1 MSYGKSGGKEYRCRG
16 IVGGYAEGFALL
28 SKEPINLLTIDS
40 NGVVND
46 HTSMLYGKSV
56 SDAILIFPNA
66 IGSSVG
72 AYRLYALK
80 VNNKAPS
87 GIVCINTADIIT
99 ASAAAI
105 SGIPL
110 VDRVGDAILGELE
123 SAYGVGTDTEAGA
136 NVNVNLRVS
145 SSVRVRVR
153 VDAYAGII
161 SIVDDYE

>member
-1 MSYGKSGGKEYRCRG
+1 MSYGKSSGKEYRCRG
-16 IVGGYAEGFALL
+16 IVGGYAEGFVLL

-40 NGVVND
+40 DGVVND
-46 HTSMLYGKSV
+46 HTSMLYDKSI

-72 AYRLYALK
+72 VYRLYALK
-80 VNNKAPS
+80 VNNKAPR

-105 SGIPL
+105 SSIPL
-110 VDRVGDAILGELE
+110 VDRVGDAIIGELE
-123 SAYGVGTDTEAGA
+123 STYGVGADEEVDSK
-136 NVNVNLRVS
+136 VNVNLRVS
-145 SSVRVRVR
+145 TRVKVR

-161 SIVDDYE
+161 SIVDD

>member
-1 MSYGKSGGKEYRCRG
+1 VRVCRFMSHGKSNGKEYRCRG

-40 NGVVND
+40 DGVVND
-46 HTSMLYGKSV
+46 HTSMLYGMSI
-56 SDAILIFPNA
+56 SGAILIFPNA

-72 AYRLYALK
+72 VYRLYALK

-105 SGIPL
+105 SSIPL
-110 VDRVGDAILGELE
+110 VDRVGDAIIGEL
-123 SAYGVGTDTEAGA
+123 AYGGADAEAMT
-136 NVNVNLRVS
+136 NVDLRVT
-145 SSVRVRVR
+145 RVR

-161 SIVDDYE
+161 SIVDD